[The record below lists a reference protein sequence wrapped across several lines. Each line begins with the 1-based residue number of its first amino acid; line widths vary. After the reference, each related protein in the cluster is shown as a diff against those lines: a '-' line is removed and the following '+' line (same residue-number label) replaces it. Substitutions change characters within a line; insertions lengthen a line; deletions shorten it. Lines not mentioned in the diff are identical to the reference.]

1 MVFCGRAEGQ
11 GITALRNQLAGLR
24 SDDMQS
30 QNQVGLGVCQ
40 HLHKALSFSDSS
52 GAAVGHEREDT
63 DFVRLTSSSSVLPTQ
78 AISGSV

>member
-1 MVFCGRAEGQ
+1 
-11 GITALRNQLAGLR
+11 
-24 SDDMQS
+24 MQS

-40 HLHKALSFSDSS
+40 HLHKALGFSDSS

-63 DFVRLTSSSSVLPTQ
+63 DFVRLTSILQFIFGFATQ